1 MPIDKSEIIAREL
14 HLDIRGV
21 NAAITLLKEGN
32 TVPFIARYRK
42 EVTGSLTDEDLR
54 HLEERLSYLE
64 NLEDRK
70 KTVFKSLAEQKID
83 DPVLL
88 SKIEESLL
96 LSEVEDLYRPYK
108 PKKLTRA
115 VKARKA
121 GLEPLSK
128 FFLED
133 RTGTLESEAKKYLA
147 EGYETPEKAI
157 QGALDII
164 AEDISDNA
172 NYRTFIKSLAY
183 KRGIVKTLKTKDA
196 DSDVFDNYADYSR
209 PISSLKGYNVL
220 AINRGVKKKC
230 LSRSLLL
237 PDEEILS
244 HILTFSFHT
253 RSPYTELNR
262 KTAQDSY
269 DRLIKPSIENE
280 VFADLMEKA
289 SAQAIEEFK
298 VSLRATLLYPPL
310 RGKRVMGFDPGFA
323 HGCKL
328 AFIDENGKVL
338 GTHVLNNPFMNDRS
352 RKAALDVL
360 FGLVQKHKTYVVALG
375 NGHAS
380 RESESLLSELRKMPG
395 MEELEVVI
403 VSESGASIYSAT
415 ELAQKEFP
423 QYEPNIRS
431 AISIARRLE
440 DPLAELVKIPPMS
453 IGVGQYQYDIDEKK
467 LSEALTGVVE
477 DVVNYVGVNLNSA
490 SSALLSYVS
499 GIKAKIANA
508 IVSYREKNGP
518 ILSREALKDV
528 PYLGPK
534 SFENCAGFLRIP
546 ESKEF
551 LDDTAVHPESYPI
564 ARAIMKRFGIAEK
577 EGDRSVLSRLGEEEI
592 ESLAGEL
599 KVGKETLKDI
609 LLEIVKPSRDPRK
622 ALKTA
627 KLRED
632 IKDIKDLKPGEI
644 LEGTIRNVTG
654 FGFFIDLG
662 IEINGLVHVTEIRNG
677 HVEDP
682 HLYGKPGDIVKVKVK
697 EVDLKRKRISLTMK
711 GIKQD

>member
-1 MPIDKSEIIAREL
+1 MPINKSEVIAREL
-14 HLDIRGV
+14 HLSLSGV
-21 NAAITLLKEGN
+21 EKAIELLKEGN

-42 EVTGSLTDEDLR
+42 EATGSLTDENLR
-54 HLEERLSYLE
+54 NLEERLNYLE
-64 NLEDRK
+64 SLEERK
-70 KTVFKSLAEQKID
+70 KTVFNSLKEQKVADPALLKKID
-83 DPVLL
+83 
-88 SKIEESLL
+88 ESLL

-108 PKKLTRA
+108 PKKITRA
-115 VKARKA
+115 VKAKKA
-121 GLEPLSK
+121 GLEPLRT
-128 FFLED
+128 FILED
-133 RTGTLESEAKKYLA
+133 ATGRLEEETAKYLC
-147 EGYETPEKAI
+147 EGYETTQKAI

-164 AEDISDNA
+164 AEEISDNA

-183 KRGIVKTLKTKDA
+183 RRGIVKTNKTKDA

-209 PISSLKGYNVL
+209 PVSSLKGYNIL

-230 LSRSLLL
+230 LTRKLVL
-237 PDEEILS
+237 PDEEILN
-244 HILTFSFHT
+244 HILTFSF
-253 RSPYTELNR
+253 RSKSPYAELN
-262 KTAQDSY
+262 KATAEDSY

-280 VFADLMEKA
+280 VFADLMDKA
-289 SAQAIEEFK
+289 STEAIEEFK

-310 RGKRVMGFDPGFA
+310 RGKRVLGFDPGFA

-328 AFIDENGKVL
+328 AFIDENGTVL

-352 RKAALDVL
+352 RQAALGQL
-360 FGLVQKHKTYVVALG
+360 KALIGKFGTYVVALG

-380 RESESLLSELRKMPG
+380 RESESLLRELKKEPG
-395 MEELEVVI
+395 FESLEIVI

-453 IGVGQYQYDIDEKK
+453 IGVGQYQYDIDEKR

-490 SSALLSYVS
+490 SAALLSYVS
-499 GIKAKIANA
+499 GINGKIANS
-508 IVSYREKNGP
+508 IVSFREKNGP
-518 ILSREALKDV
+518 ILSREGLKKV
-528 PYLGPK
+528 PFLGPK

-551 LDDTAVHPESYPI
+551 LDNTAVHPESYPV
-564 ARAIMKRFGIAEK
+564 ARKIMSLYGIDGKA
-577 EGDRSVLSRLGEEEI
+577 GDRSVLSRLEEKDLERL
-592 ESLAGEL
+592 EKEL
-599 KVGKETLKDI
+599 GVGQATLKDI
-609 LLEIVKPSRDPRK
+609 IAEIVKPSRDPRK
-622 ALKTA
+622 ETRTA
-627 KLRED
+627 KLRDD
-632 IKDIKDLKPGEI
+632 IKDIKDLKVGEV

-654 FGFFIDLG
+654 FGFFVDLG
-662 IEINGLVHVTEIRNG
+662 IEINGLVHVTEIANR

-682 HLYGKPGDIVKVKVK
+682 HAFGKPGDIVKVRVK
-697 EVDLKRKRISLTMK
+697 DVDLNRKRISLSMK
-711 GIKQD
+711 GVKQD

>member
-1 MPIDKSEIIAREL
+1 MAIDKSKVIAQEL
-14 HLDIRGV
+14 HLDIKGV
-21 NAAITLLKEGN
+21 NAAISLLKEGN

-42 EVTGSLTDEDLR
+42 EVTGSLTDENLR
-54 HLEERLSYLE
+54 HLEERLSYLD
-64 NLEDRK
+64 NLEERK
-70 KTVFKSLAEQKID
+70 KTVLKSLAEQKVE
-83 DPVLL
+83 DPLLL
-88 SKIEESLL
+88 SKIEDSLL
-96 LSEVEDLYRPYK
+96 LSEVEDLYRPYR

-121 GLEPLSK
+121 GLEPLSQFILQDK
-128 FFLED
+128 
-133 RTGTLESEAKKYLA
+133 TGTLEKEAMKYLV
-147 EGYETPEKAI
+147 EGYETKEKAI
-157 QGALDII
+157 QGALDIL

-172 NYRTFIKSLAY
+172 NYRTFIKSIAY
-183 KRGIVKTLKTKDA
+183 KRGIVKTVKTKDA
-196 DSDVFDNYADYSR
+196 ESDVFDNYADYSR
-209 PISSLKGYNVL
+209 PIASLKGYNIL

-230 LSRSLLL
+230 LTRSLLL
-237 PDEEILS
+237 PDEEIVK
-244 HILTFSFHT
+244 HILTYSFSSS
-253 RSPYTELNR
+253 SPYAELN
-262 KTAQDSY
+262 KETAQDSY

-289 SAQAIEEFK
+289 SEQAIEEFK
-298 VSLRATLLYPPL
+298 ASLRATLLYPPL
-310 RGKRVMGFDPGFA
+310 RGKKVLGFDPGFA

-338 GTHVLNNPFMNDRS
+338 GTHVLNNPFMNERS
-352 RKAALDVL
+352 RKAALESL
-360 FGLVQKHKTYVVALG
+360 YTLINKYQTFVVALG

-380 RESESLLSELRKMPG
+380 RESESLLSELKKMDR
-395 MEELEVVI
+395 MEQLEVII

-415 ELAQKEFP
+415 QLAQKEFP

-440 DPLAELVKIPPMS
+440 DPLSELVKIPPMS

-490 SSALLSYVS
+490 SAALLSYVS
-499 GIKAKIANA
+499 GINAKIANA
-508 IVSYREKNGP
+508 IVAYREKNGQ
-518 ILSREALKDV
+518 ILSRNALKDV

-546 ESKEF
+546 ESAEF

-564 ARAIMKRFGIAEK
+564 ARAIMKRYDITSK
-577 EGDRSVLSRLGEEEI
+577 ESDRSVLSKLTEKEI
-592 ESLAGEL
+592 EALAKDL
-599 KVGKETLKDI
+599 SVGKETLKDI
-609 LLEIVKPSRDPRK
+609 LSEIVKPSRDPRK
-622 ALKTA
+622 EFKTA

-632 IKDIKDLKPGEI
+632 IKDIKDLKPGLI

-654 FGFFIDLG
+654 FGFFVDLG
-662 IEINGLVHVTEIRNG
+662 IEINGLVHVTEIREG

-682 HLYGKPGDIVKVKVK
+682 HRYGKPGDIVKVKVK
-697 EVDLKRKRISLTMK
+697 DVDLTRKRISLTMK
-711 GIKQD
+711 GIKQE